1 MAHQLPG
8 KLHQSPKDA
17 NGLMP
22 NRLPATMKTS
32 FDPKRLWNQASLYMQ
47 CEMNLL
53 HSLDCAVSSLR
64 MGQHQASNFISYET
78 IEMLVHQYP

>member
-1 MAHQLPG
+1 MRLETKGQG
-8 KLHQSPKDA
+8 K
-17 NGLMP
+17 
-22 NRLPATMKTS
+22 MKTS

-64 MGQHQASNFISYET
+64 MGQHQASNLISYET